1 MITHPRTEELVESV
15 RLWIDEIRPTL
26 DPRNAF
32 LARVAAN
39 ALATV
44 AREITEGP
52 AAEAAAVAG
61 MAGVLGHEGGY
72 AELNAELCARIRSGE
87 LTAETPGLLAALT
100 TMARDQIAIDQP
112 SYRPEGTA
120 PPAHP

>member
-1 MITHPRTEELVESV
+1 VITHPRTEELVESV

-44 AREITEGP
+44 HRELTDRP

-61 MAGVLGHEGGY
+61 MAGILGHDGDY

-87 LTAETPGLLAALT
+87 LTVETPGLLTALHV
-100 TMARDQIAIDQP
+100 MARDQIAIDQP
-112 SYRPEGTA
+112 SYKPEGTA
-120 PPAHP
+120 APGP